1 MFKCSHAW
9 QGLAAGVLAALVL
22 ALALGP
28 IALPAGAQPAVGPAG
43 LPIYGTSPLVIPAAA
58 FSSDGFD
65 PDSMFFSFWEGYL
78 RGGNINT
85 CVKAPVYL
93 PKGAKMIDMWTSVY
107 DNDAAASMWVRL
119 YRVDNFTGVVDEM
132 AYVGTSGAA
141 DYIQTPWDWI
151 DYALVTYPQY
161 SYYVGSCMESSD
173 NRLYSVRIYYNL
185 YRTYLPVIFKQFG
198 MVQVVAGD
206 SLPDDSANQDVYSFS
221 GTAGTHLDILVDT
234 VSLATAFDS
243 EACLS
248 TEDSSASCFAFG
260 DDQMTCTYPPPTF
273 ACPRFPAVLPA
284 DGDGVYYLLIESGS
298 GAGGYAGPVGRYK
311 ARVWAGGYISPL
323 QLIHDN
329 QPGSFKGK

>member
-1 MFKCSHAW
+1 M
-9 QGLAAGVLAALVL
+9 
-22 ALALGP
+22 
-28 IALPAGAQPAVGPAG
+28 
-43 LPIYGTSPLVIPAAA
+43 
-58 FSSDGFD
+58 
-65 PDSMFFSFWEGYL
+65 
-78 RGGNINT
+78 
-85 CVKAPVYL
+85 
-93 PKGAKMIDMWTSVY
+93 
-107 DNDAAASMWVRL
+107 
-119 YRVDNFTGVVDEM
+119 
-132 AYVGTSGAA
+132 
-141 DYIQTPWDWI
+141 
-151 DYALVTYPQY
+151 
-161 SYYVGSCMESSD
+161 
-173 NRLYSVRIYYNL
+173 
-185 YRTYLPVIFKQFG
+185 
-198 MVQVVAGD
+198 
-206 SLPDDSANQDVYSFS
+206 
-221 GTAGTHLDILVDT
+221 DT